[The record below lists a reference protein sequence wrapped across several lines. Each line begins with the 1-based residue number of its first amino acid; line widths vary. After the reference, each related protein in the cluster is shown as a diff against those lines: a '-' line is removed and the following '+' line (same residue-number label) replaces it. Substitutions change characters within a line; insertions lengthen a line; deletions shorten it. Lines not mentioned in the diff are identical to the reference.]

1 MMTRDTA
8 HTAPRVVVKVGSSSI
23 SGDREHQVS
32 GLVDALA
39 AWQQAGSEVIL
50 VSSGAIAVGAPFL
63 KLSDRPQDL
72 ATQQAAAAVGQNLL
86 MGRYQALFEKFSIIA
101 GQV

>member
-23 SGDREHQVS
+23 SGDREHQML

-63 KLSDRPQDL
+63 KLSDRHKTWRPSKPL
-72 ATQQAAAAVGQNLL
+72 RPWGKT
-86 MGRYQALFEKFSIIA
+86 F
-101 GQV
+101 